1 MSRQCPEQELRPLAR
16 RGFADPQGC
25 QHLYGNL
32 GGKRVTL
39 PASNITLAVAL
50 LVLVSASTIF
60 PSTFALGKS
69 PIRVPFA
76 PTTFHGLNAA
86 LQWLANNE
94 SSDGS
99 FGSYNQH
106 WAAAAAYALWLNN
119 TGSSKANLSF
129 SRLAGQLDSSSSW
142 FWGSYGEA
150 DVPGVSLYTL
160 AASGRLQLLQLP
172 TVSSNLLQFQQSSG
186 GFFGYY
192 STALASSVTSSV
204 DTAEALRGL
213 IIAKAINASSQQSA
227 VNYLFTLQKPDGNFK
242 LTDSKQS
249 DNLYSQGPEPVSI
262 TALTLLALRDASYS
276 SSDSHV
282 SKALSFLNSAISKGF
297 TVQANDTTPVYS
309 ASLSALAFNAYGRN
323 ANALTAIAFILA
335 HQNPDGGFRDSTRG
349 STGSNALDTAWAA
362 IALQEVR
369 REPFFAALLRPL
381 ALMFVAIGIA
391 AIVVIVSLVIFLVLR
406 SRKQVET
413 KPL

>member
-1 MSRQCPEQELRPLAR
+1 MPACK
-16 RGFADPQGC
+16 FA
-25 QHLYGNL
+25 
-32 GGKRVTL
+32 
-39 PASNITLAVAL
+39 LAVAL
-50 LVLVSASTIF
+50 LALVSASTIF
-60 PSTFALGKS
+60 PSTFALGKNPS
-69 PIRVPFA
+69 GVSLTA
-76 PTTFHGLNAA
+76 TTLHGLDGA
-86 LQWLANNE
+86 LEWLSNNQ
-94 SSDGS
+94 SSNGS
-99 FGSYNQH
+99 YGSYNQH

-119 TGSSKANLSF
+119 TSSSKANLSF
-129 SRLAGQLDSSSSW
+129 SWLAGQLDSSSSW

-160 AASGRLQLLQLP
+160 ATSGKLQLLHLT
-172 TVSSNLLQFQQSSG
+172 TVSSNLLQFQQSNG

-192 STALASSVTSSV
+192 STALGSSVTSSV

-213 IIAKAINASSQQSA
+213 INSKAINTSSQQSA
-227 VNYLFTLQKPDGNFK
+227 VNYLFTLQNLDGSFK

-282 SKALSFLNSAISKGF
+282 SKALSFLNSAVSKGF
-297 TVQANDTTPVYS
+297 TVQANDTAPVYS

-323 ANALTAIAFILA
+323 ADALTARIFILA

-362 IALQEVR
+362 IALQQVHPA
-369 REPFFAALLRPL
+369 PFFATFLRPIV
-381 ALMFVAIGIA
+381 LMFVVVGIVA
-391 AIVVIVSLVIFLVLR
+391 VVVIAGLVIFLVLKNR
-406 SRKQVET
+406 RHVET
-413 KPL
+413 KPLG